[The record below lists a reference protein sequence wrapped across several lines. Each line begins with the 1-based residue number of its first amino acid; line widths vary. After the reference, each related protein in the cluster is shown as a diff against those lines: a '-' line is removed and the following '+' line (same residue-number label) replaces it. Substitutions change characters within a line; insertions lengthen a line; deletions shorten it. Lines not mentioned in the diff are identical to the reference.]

1 MTIAEYFIN
10 LNLPKEL
17 ITFLL
22 AILPVTELR
31 LSIPIALEIFHMPVW
46 SAYLFSV
53 LGNLVP
59 LILIIWLLDPISN
72 FLSKKIN
79 TFDRFFAWFFT
90 HTRKIHESKFDKWGK
105 DLAVIIL
112 IATPIPLIGGW
123 SGAIAAFV
131 FGIPFKK
138 GLPLI
143 IIGSLLAGIVV
154 TILTLGIS
162 NLIKL

>member
-31 LSIPIALEIFHMPVW
+31 LSIPIALGVLNLPVW

-72 FLSKKIN
+72 FLSSRVD
-79 TFDRFFAWFFT
+79 TFNRFFNWFFT
-90 HTRKIHESKFDKWGK
+90 HTRKIHESKFEKFGK
-105 DLAVIIL
+105 NLAVIIL
-112 IATPIPLIGGW
+112 IAK
-123 SGAIAAFV
+123 SF
-131 FGIPFKK
+131 
-138 GLPLI
+138 
-143 IIGSLLAGIVV
+143 
-154 TILTLGIS
+154 
-162 NLIKL
+162 IKYLSFNRNI